1 MEVFSPRQ
9 TNMGLFVQMHDKGFS
24 VAEIRRLQQCYSTAC
39 GMFNGR
45 YRKTGRPFMC
55 HSVGVASSVAEF
67 SRDPDMVLAG
77 LFHAAYDSG
86 QFPDGRNGKTT
97 RRHRD
102 WLAGKIGSKAE
113 AIAARYLAFDFETG
127 VPERLL
133 AEGFDDGDRDLL
145 LIALAHEVDDLA
157 DGGLALAPKYGDSIV
172 SRVTS
177 CTELARQIGQHEL
190 AECLVAHGRRH
201 EELAW
206 MRELQPD
213 KLRGFRIVPRLRAY
227 LRLRRAAARGKDARF
242 F

>member
-1 MEVFSPRQ
+1 MELFSPRQ
-9 TNMGLFVQMHDKGFS
+9 TNMGLFVQMHENGFS
-24 VAEIRRLQQCYSTAC
+24 IADIRRLQQCYYTAC

-86 QFPDGRNGKTT
+86 QFPDGRNGKTSKP
-97 RRHRD
+97 HRD
-102 WLAGKIGSKAE
+102 WLAGKIGSTAE
-113 AIAARYLAFDFETG
+113 AIAARYLDFDFETG
-127 VPERLL
+127 VPEKLL
-133 AEGFDDGDRDLL
+133 SAGFHDGDQDLL

-157 DGGLALAPKYGDSIV
+157 DGGLALAPKYGESIA

-190 AECLVAHGRRH
+190 AECLAAHGKRH
-201 EELAW
+201 EGLAW

-213 KLRGFRIVPRLRAY
+213 TLRGFRLVPGFRAY
-227 LRLRRAAARGKDARF
+227 YRLRRAARRGKDARF